1 VSITFTNR
9 YLALTSPRVDPEIAS
24 QVSWQSAF
32 WGLVPIALNSMVQPS
47 GKVCDAPAGIGHLLQ
62 ISPVMCLLDVLIFIV
77 RTIAYT
83 VKTGTFSAANKE
95 IIIER
100 YTVDDV
106 NSGAFKEFRENTYTR
121 WIVFAFSVPQI
132 VKLFAFQGVLV
143 TQICAAIFL
152 GSFVVIELF
161 VVLPRAYT
169 SLEAPEA
176 SEYNMENAGFNS
188 LPYLTV
194 AASTCFI
201 LYAAIQALVSIF
213 EAHGLAL
220 DALQSTGLTILFCG
234 SAAFVPSGLYS
245 HFLRLKAPVS
255 NRVAAN
261 STRQEENEAPAVKQ
275 RRQFLALENLLLL
288 LILAVPT
295 AYYVLS
301 YLLSPLRRNQHALDP
316 TTGNIVAPIMI
327 GIWATLCLLWA
338 SVTFKAVIASGR
350 ATTRR
355 VEIMLSWYFWSLHL
369 VAALLYYKYVY
380 DPKGTVKPAWTEQL
394 G

>member
-1 VSITFTNR
+1 
-9 YLALTSPRVDPEIAS
+9 
-24 QVSWQSAF
+24 
-32 WGLVPIALNSMVQPS
+32 
-47 GKVCDAPAGIGHLLQ
+47 
-62 ISPVMCLLDVLIFIV
+62 MCLLDVLIFIA
-77 RTIAYT
+77 RTIVYT
-83 VKTGTFSAANKE
+83 VITGSFPAANKK
-95 IIIER
+95 ILIQR
-100 YTVDDV
+100 YTADDD
-106 NSGAFKEFRENTYTR
+106 NSGAFKDFRENTYTR
-121 WIVFAFSVPQI
+121 WVIFAFSVPQI
-132 VKLFAFQGVLV
+132 VKLFALQGVLI

-152 GSFVVIELF
+152 GSFVIIELF
-161 VVLPRAYT
+161 VVLPKAYT
-169 SLEAPEA
+169 TLEAPEA
-176 SEYNMENAGFNS
+176 NEYNMENAGFDS

-201 LYAAIQALVSIF
+201 LYAAIQALVSVF

-245 HFLRLKAPVS
+245 HFLRLRAQVS
-255 NRVAAN
+255 NSDTN
-261 STRQEENEAPAVKQ
+261 ETSTVKL
-275 RRQFLALENLLLL
+275 RRQFLALENILLL
-288 LILAVPT
+288 LILVVPT

-301 YLLSPLRRNQHALDP
+301 YLLSPMRRNNHALDP

-369 VAALLYYKYVY
+369 VAALLYYRYVY
-380 DPKGTVKPAWTEQL
+380 DSKGTVKPAWTEQL